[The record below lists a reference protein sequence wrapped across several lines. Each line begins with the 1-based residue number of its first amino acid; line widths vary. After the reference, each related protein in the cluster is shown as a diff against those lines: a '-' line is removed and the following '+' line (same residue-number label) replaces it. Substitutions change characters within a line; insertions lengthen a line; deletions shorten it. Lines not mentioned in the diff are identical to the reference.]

1 MPSAGR
7 SVFNVW
13 LKAWLKLVVPSLVI
27 TFELAF
33 LTTVLPV
40 FNVVELLVAYIDLG
54 VLNENVP
61 LNIFSTM
68 AGNTE
73 RPLSRL
79 RKKRE

>member
-13 LKAWLKLVVPSLVI
+13 LKAWLELVVPSLVT

-33 LTTVLPV
+33 LTTVLTV

-73 RPLSRL
+73 TLLSRL
-79 RKKRE
+79 CKKRE

>member
-33 LTTVLPV
+33 LTVLPV

-68 AGNTE
+68 AGNAET
-73 RPLSRL
+73 PLSRL
-79 RKKRE
+79 CKKRV